1 MKVLTEL
8 DYKEIED
15 KISSL
20 TFPKGFKEEIG
31 AYNIYISNL
40 RDIYKL
46 ERLGGNLDF
55 LERLKNNNHRVI
67 RPYIENN
74 I

>member
-1 MKVLTEL
+1 MKSLTNS
-8 DYKEIED
+8 DYQEIEN

-20 TFPKGFKEEIG
+20 TFPKGFKEDIG
-31 AYNIYISNL
+31 AYNFYISNL

-67 RPYIENN
+67 RPYIETN